1 MATKFVKGQEVKV
14 KAVIPQGPVKKLHM
28 TEDGEFFYLISWV
41 DADDVEQERWF
52 KEDQLVE
59 A

>member
-1 MATKFVKGQEVKV
+1 MATKFAKNQEVRVKG
-14 KAVIPQGPVKKLHM
+14 VIPQGPVEKLRM
-28 TEDGEFFYLISWV
+28 TEDGEFFYFIRWT
-41 DADDVEQERWF
+41 DAEGNQQERWF

>member
-14 KAVIPQGPVKKLHM
+14 RAVNPQGQVQKLRM
-28 TEDGEFFYLISWV
+28 DEDGEFYYFLVWTDV
-41 DADDVEQERWF
+41 DGIEQERWF
-52 KEDQLVE
+52 KESDLVE